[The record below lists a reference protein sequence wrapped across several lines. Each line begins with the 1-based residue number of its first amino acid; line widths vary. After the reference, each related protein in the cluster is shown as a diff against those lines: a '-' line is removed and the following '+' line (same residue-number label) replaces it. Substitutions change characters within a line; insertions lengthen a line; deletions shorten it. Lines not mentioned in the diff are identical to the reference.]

1 MDSSYGQAY
10 AKLGECYYL
19 KKNLE
24 NALLQYEAL
33 VKLCPEDYVA
43 CYRAGRLF
51 FETGDPDRAVVYLQ
65 KAAANLPPD
74 GEILYYQGAA
84 NKALGKIDIAIQ
96 KYFKAIELDPEKAAA
111 HLELSSCYIK
121 NEDYSLAELHAGR
134 ALDLDPAMIDAY
146 LNLAIIALAKE
157 QPKVAK
163 DYLNKALSSG
173 LNNSSLYTELGNVSF
188 IMEDYND
195 AEKYYL
201 KALEMDKTIFDCHSN
216 LGYIYHKKGELDK
229 AIPSL

>member
-1 MDSSYGQAY
+1 MS
-10 AKLGECYYL
+10 LTL
-19 KKNLE
+19 KK
-24 NALLQYEAL
+24 QR
-33 VKLCPEDYVA
+33 P
-43 CYRAGRLF
+43 
-51 FETGDPDRAVVYLQ
+51 
-65 KAAANLPPD
+65 
-74 GEILYYQGAA
+74 
-84 NKALGKIDIAIQ
+84 
-96 KYFKAIELDPEKAAA
+96 

-146 LNLAIIALAKE
+146 LNLAHYSSCKKSSR
-157 QPKVAK
+157 KVAK

-201 KALEMDKTIFDCHSN
+201 KALEMDKTIFDV
-216 LGYIYHKKGELDK
+216 
-229 AIPSL
+229 PQ